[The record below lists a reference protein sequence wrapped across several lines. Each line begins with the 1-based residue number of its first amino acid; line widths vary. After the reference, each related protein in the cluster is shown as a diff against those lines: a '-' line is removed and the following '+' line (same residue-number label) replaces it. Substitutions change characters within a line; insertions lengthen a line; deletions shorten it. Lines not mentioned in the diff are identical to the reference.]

1 MDMKGC
7 ANFTTGFPDFRCAF
21 GLWALLGVVTLL
33 LLLALVEH
41 LVRWTRTKN
50 KTLQGQESPKRPME
64 EAPLYGNLTYL
75 QTGRLPQK
83 PGPILQEQSAGDT
96 PRAGEEAMC
105 YASLQLQPPQGRPPG
120 PGTGT
125 LIKYSEVVMML
136 EPEQSAPMPGLPEP
150 ELYASVGS
158 QTRRA
163 AFPNE
168 EYANSQPG
176 DG

>member
-1 MDMKGC
+1 MYTKEC
-7 ANFTTGFPDFRCAF
+7 LNVTAGFPGLHCAF

-33 LLLALVEH
+33 LLLALAEH
-41 LVRWTRTKN
+41 LARWTREKN
-50 KTLQGQESPKRPME
+50 KAFQEQESPKRPME
-64 EAPLYGNLTYL
+64 EVPLYGNLTYL

-83 PGPILQEQSAGDT
+83 PGPILQEQSAGDI
-96 PRAGEEAMC
+96 PRVREEAMC

-120 PGTGT
+120 PSAGPP
-125 LIKYSEVVMML
+125 IKYSEVVLML
-136 EPEQSAPMPGLPEP
+136 EPEQSAPTPRLPEP

-168 EYANSQPG
+168 DYANSQPG

>member
-1 MDMKGC
+1 MSEKTCG
-7 ANFTTGFPDFRCAF
+7 NFTAGFPDLNCAF

-33 LLLALVEH
+33 LLLALAEH
-41 LVRWTRTKN
+41 LVRCTRE
-50 KTLQGQESPKRPME
+50 KTTAFQGQESPKRPVE
-64 EAPLYGNLTYL
+64 EVPLYGNLPYL
-75 QTGRLPQK
+75 KTGQLPQK
-83 PGPILQEQSAGDT
+83 PGPMLQEQSAGEIS
-96 PRAGEEAMC
+96 RAGEEAMC

-120 PGTGT
+120 PSTGPP
-125 LIKYSEVVMML
+125 IKYSEVMML
-136 EPEQSAPMPGLPEP
+136 EPEQPAPTPQLPEP

-168 EYANSQPG
+168 DYANSQPA